1 MTVRIDPEDVSLLKA
16 LRRLVPGGSAV
27 DVPAGHEGG
36 FQVVSP
42 RKATLGRV
50 IDVAWSFN
58 VIGINQFGEEV
69 QLGDPNLLKPQ
80 KFGRVDWQAEVVG
93 QLVEEDWCVQVQP
106 LDILEYDGA
115 LPRLFVSTEGVSPF
129 LSPLAPPFPPGQP
142 NPAAWWPTTTNEVDV
157 LGSPWWL
164 VVTAGPEEGATQRW
178 PIPAVGLSVAVRGR
192 NITASIEYNPLFAGN
207 GIVSLPLEA
216 PIRTQG
222 RGKMLLTATKASPVP
237 RQVVDQ
243 MTRARIRIPGGTI
256 VDAVG
261 LVWIPKFA
269 TSIQTLSNT
278 GGVGQYSWLDQTG
291 AFLSIPDNAFGRTAI
306 PHEAVALTRQPGD
319 FTKTRYPVVF
329 EVFA

>member
-1 MTVRIDPEDVSLLKA
+1 MSLRIDPQDIELLRA
-16 LRRLVPGGSAV
+16 LRRLVPGGSYRETPKGV
-27 DVPAGHEGG
+27 AGP
-36 FQVVSP
+36 VISP
-42 RKATLGRV
+42 QRAQLGRV

-58 VIGINQFGEEV
+58 VVGINQFQQEV

-93 QLVEEDWCVQVQP
+93 QLAEEDWCIQVQP
-106 LDILEYDGA
+106 LDILEYEGA

-129 LSPLAPPFPPGQP
+129 IAPLAPPFPPGQP
-142 NPAAWWPTTTNEVDV
+142 NPAAWWPTSTSEVDV

-192 NITASIEYNPLFAGN
+192 NITASIEYNPLFAAN
-207 GIVSLPLEA
+207 GIVFLPLEA

-222 RGKMLLTATKASPVP
+222 RGRMLLTATKASPVP

-243 MTRARIRIPGGTI
+243 MTRGRIRIPGGTI

-278 GGVGQYSWLDQTG
+278 GGAGQYSWLDQTG
-291 AFLSIPDNAFGRTAI
+291 AFLAIPDNAFGRTAI

-319 FTKTRYPVVF
+319 YTKTRYPVVF